1 MAQQRARRTDQRA
14 IADSALALDV
24 MDRYPYGILVQ
35 DGRGRLVAHNKAA
48 QRMLGGWVR
57 LAPACEVGCDVL
69 GCHRAAGPLE
79 DVCLHERAREHEG
92 PLPELRIDLPRG
104 ADVEAAWVTVA
115 ALEPDRELIVTE
127 LRPGQRGDRRR
138 RSEPHWTA
146 GPRLRIF
153 ALGRTRVLSAES
165 ALEGRWLD
173 NRAGHILKFLVAE
186 RHRSVYCD
194 EIVER
199 VWPTAGTPDTRG
211 LRYFVH
217 VLRAR
222 LEPRGSPNPPSSF
235 VLATRGG
242 YVLDDTHV
250 WIDAD
255 AFEELVRA
263 GITARERGDGL
274 TALEHLRRGLELY
287 RGDFLA
293 DEPYA
298 EWAFA
303 ERERLRALVEK
314 PLRGLAELRLRAND
328 LDTAIGYMERL
339 ADMEPF
345 DSGIQRQL
353 ITLLLAQGRRSRA
366 IRQYQTFQMRV
377 VRGFGEAPDFQLA
390 DLVVDPGSLHLI

>member
-1 MAQQRARRTDQRA
+1 MAQQRARGTDQRA

-263 GITARERGDGL
+263 GITARERGDAL

-298 EWAFA
+298 EWAV
-303 ERERLRALVEK
+303 RERDRLRQVASDGLHVLAALDERMGDLAAAAASLRRLADLEPYDVDVHRELLVVLLRRGRRSEALRRYEALRRRMLTTFGEK
-314 PLRGLAELRLRAND
+314 LDFSLAELIA
-328 LDTAIGYMERL
+328 TI
-339 ADMEPF
+339 
-345 DSGIQRQL
+345 
-353 ITLLLAQGRRSRA
+353 
-366 IRQYQTFQMRV
+366 
-377 VRGFGEAPDFQLA
+377 
-390 DLVVDPGSLHLI
+390 

>member
-1 MAQQRARRTDQRA
+1 MAQQRARGTDQRA

-79 DVCLHERAREHEG
+79 DVCLHDRARKHEG

-255 AFEELVRA
+255 AFEELVQA
-263 GITARERGDGL
+263 GITARERGDAL

-298 EWAFA
+298 EWAV
-303 ERERLRALVEK
+303 RERDRLRQVASDGLHVLAALDERMGDLAAAAASLRRLADLEPYDVDVHRELLVVLLRRGRRSEALRRYEALRRRMLTTFGEK
-314 PLRGLAELRLRAND
+314 LDFSLAELIA
-328 LDTAIGYMERL
+328 TI
-339 ADMEPF
+339 
-345 DSGIQRQL
+345 
-353 ITLLLAQGRRSRA
+353 
-366 IRQYQTFQMRV
+366 
-377 VRGFGEAPDFQLA
+377 
-390 DLVVDPGSLHLI
+390 

>member
-1 MAQQRARRTDQRA
+1 MAQQRARGTDQRA
-14 IADSALALDV
+14 IADSVLALDV

-79 DVCLHERAREHEG
+79 DVCVHDRAREHEG

-255 AFEELVRA
+255 AFEELVQA
-263 GITARERGDGL
+263 GITARERGDAL

-298 EWAFA
+298 EWAV
-303 ERERLRALVEK
+303 RERDRLRQVASDGLHVLAALDERMGDLAAAAAS
-314 PLRGLAELRLRAND
+314 LRRLADLEPYDVDVHRELLVVLLRRGRRSEALRRYEALRRRMLTTFGEQLDFSLAELIA
-328 LDTAIGYMERL
+328 TI
-339 ADMEPF
+339 
-345 DSGIQRQL
+345 
-353 ITLLLAQGRRSRA
+353 
-366 IRQYQTFQMRV
+366 
-377 VRGFGEAPDFQLA
+377 
-390 DLVVDPGSLHLI
+390 

>member
-1 MAQQRARRTDQRA
+1 MAQQRARGTDQRA

-79 DVCLHERAREHEG
+79 DVCVHDRAREHEG

-255 AFEELVRA
+255 AFEELVQA
-263 GITARERGDGL
+263 GITARERGDAL

-298 EWAFA
+298 EWAV
-303 ERERLRALVEK
+303 RERDRLRQVASDGLHVLAALDERMGDLAAAAASLRRLADLEPYDVDVHRELLVVLLRRGRRSEALRRYEALRRRMLTTFGEK
-314 PLRGLAELRLRAND
+314 LDFSLAELIA
-328 LDTAIGYMERL
+328 TI
-339 ADMEPF
+339 
-345 DSGIQRQL
+345 
-353 ITLLLAQGRRSRA
+353 
-366 IRQYQTFQMRV
+366 
-377 VRGFGEAPDFQLA
+377 
-390 DLVVDPGSLHLI
+390 

>member
-1 MAQQRARRTDQRA
+1 MAQQRARGTDQRA
-14 IADSALALDV
+14 IADSVLALDV

-79 DVCLHERAREHEG
+79 DVCVHDRAREHEG

-255 AFEELVRA
+255 AFEELVQA
-263 GITARERGDGL
+263 GITARERGDAL

-298 EWAFA
+298 EWAV
-303 ERERLRALVEK
+303 RERDRLRQVASDGLHVLAALDERMGDLAAAAASLRRLADLEPYDVDVHRELLVVLLRRGRRSEALRRYEALRRRMLTTFGEK
-314 PLRGLAELRLRAND
+314 LDFSLAELIA
-328 LDTAIGYMERL
+328 TI
-339 ADMEPF
+339 
-345 DSGIQRQL
+345 
-353 ITLLLAQGRRSRA
+353 
-366 IRQYQTFQMRV
+366 
-377 VRGFGEAPDFQLA
+377 
-390 DLVVDPGSLHLI
+390 

>member
-298 EWAFA
+298 EWAV
-303 ERERLRALVEK
+303 RERDRLRQVASNGLHVLAALDERMGDLAAAAASLRRLADLEPYDVDVHRDLLVVLLRRGRRSEALRRYEALRRRIFTTFGEK
-314 PLRGLAELRLRAND
+314 LDFSLAELIA
-328 LDTAIGYMERL
+328 TI
-339 ADMEPF
+339 
-345 DSGIQRQL
+345 
-353 ITLLLAQGRRSRA
+353 
-366 IRQYQTFQMRV
+366 
-377 VRGFGEAPDFQLA
+377 
-390 DLVVDPGSLHLI
+390 